1 MCIDCGCSLSAPHDH
16 SHGHPHNDG
25 HPHSHGHSH
34 GLGDRHSHSLD
45 PALHRDD
52 PSAAA
57 THSQHHGDGGRLVEL
72 GQALLARN
80 DALAAGLR
88 QRFRQAG
95 LPVVNLLSSPGS
107 GKTALLEA
115 LGRRQGAA
123 AAALAVVVGDLATD
137 HDARRLQ
144 RAGLLAIQ
152 ITTGQAC
159 HLEAAMVERAI
170 ADLDL
175 AALQLL
181 VIENV
186 GNLVC
191 PAAYD
196 LGESLRL
203 VLLSVTEG
211 EDKPLKYPKT
221 FRVSSQVV
229 INKVD
234 LLPHVDFDLELAKAN
249 AASINPALRFFTTS
263 ARTGEGLDG
272 WFDFLREL
280 VGSAELAA

>member
-211 EDKPLKYPKT
+211 EDKPLKYPAT
-221 FRVSSQVV
+221 FAGADLVL
-229 INKVD
+229 ITKVD
-234 LLPHVDFDLELAKAN
+234 LAEVTGFDLPLARRYLAQV
-249 AASINPALRFFTTS
+249 APGAVVMEVSARSGVGLEALADHLGLALRP
-263 ARTGEGLDG
+263 
-272 WFDFLREL
+272 
-280 VGSAELAA
+280 AA

>member
-1 MCIDCGCSLSAPHDH
+1 MCVDCGCSLPAPSDHHHHHHPPHQHDH
-16 SHGHPHNDG
+16 DH
-25 HPHSHGHSH
+25 
-34 GLGDRHSHSLD
+34 RHD
-45 PALHRDD
+45 PDPDHAHEALT
-52 PSAAA
+52 PAPPAG
-57 THSQHHGDGGRLVEL
+57 TRLLQL

-88 QRFRQAG
+88 QRFGAAG

-115 LGRRQGAA
+115 LARRQPAA
-123 AAALAVVVGDLATD
+123 AGLAVVVGDLATD
-137 HDARRLQ
+137 NDARRLQ
-144 RAGLLAIQ
+144 QAGLTAIQ

-159 HLEAAMVERAI
+159 HLEAAMVERALQG
-170 ADLDL
+170 LDL

-196 LGESLRL
+196 LGESLRV

-211 EDKPLKYPKT
+211 EDKPLKYPAMFGSADLVLITKIDLAAAT
-221 FRVSSQVV
+221 GFDRALAHRHLARVAPAAAVLEVSARSGAG
-229 INKVD
+229 
-234 LLPHVDFDLELAKAN
+234 LEALAARLGLELPN
-249 AASINPALRFFTTS
+249 AA
-263 ARTGEGLDG
+263 
-272 WFDFLREL
+272 
-280 VGSAELAA
+280 